1 MRKTILLAT
10 GLAVAALA
18 GTPASADV
26 RAYWDQASGK
36 WLKYDTDSR
45 RVLPKNFSPIRRQTI
60 DYSGPFH
67 ANTIIINTAERRLYY
82 VLGGGKALKYG
93 VGVGREGFQWSGADR
108 ISRKAEWPDWTPPQE
123 MVQREKAR
131 GRILP
136 DHMPGGPKNPLGAR
150 ALYIGGTMYRIHGSN
165 EPWTIGHA
173 VSSGCIR
180 LTNDDIIDLYNQVK
194 VGTRVVV
201 LTGKESKAQL
211 YALANPPPP
220 PPKEEPPPAVAEN
233 EDPMTKDDQVVVL
246 APAVAAQGT
255 VETTGSV
262 AGDVRVKDDDVLVTA
277 PPAEPLAEEPDP
289 TAARVKDDN
298 VVAPPAKAGDV
309 TVIVTEKPAVAA
321 N

>member
-1 MRKTILLAT
+1 MRKIILLAA

-18 GTPASADV
+18 GTPANADV

-45 RVLPKNFSPIRRQTI
+45 RMLPKSYSPIVRQTI

-67 ANTIIINTAERRLYY
+67 PNTIVIDTAERRLYY
-82 VLGGGKALKYG
+82 ILGGGRALKYG

-123 MVQREKAR
+123 MVQREKAN

-136 DHMPGGPKNPLGAR
+136 DHMAGGPKNPLGAR
-150 ALYIGGTMYRIHGSN
+150 ALYIGGTLYRIHGSN

-180 LTNDDIIDLYNQVK
+180 LTNEDIVDLYSKVS

-220 PPKEEPPPAVAEN
+220 PPKEEPPPAIAEN
-233 EDPMTKDDQVVVL
+233 VEPATTTKDDQVVVL
-246 APAVAAQGT
+246 APAEDA

-262 AGDVRVKDDDVLVTA
+262 AGEARVKDDDVLVTTA
-277 PPAEPLAEEPDP
+277 PQVEPIAQEPDP
-289 TAARVKDDN
+289 AAARLKDDS

-309 TVIVTEKPAVAA
+309 TVIVNEKPAVAA